1 MEGDKTYMNLI
12 LIAFKYVIGL
22 LSVMVIY
29 KIIDDKKYYKEW
41 VLLPSTL
48 VYVTGYLL
56 FNKYVPVE
64 FLGDILIVITLGI
77 IIETDWKSKISQLF
91 IVFLLWETIQ
101 TIMEVIFNIRYIS
114 DRVLCQI
121 FVLLCSLII
130 YFISKKYKNTFINTF
145 SDKAKLIICVLF
157 FGSSIFM
164 QLLIVFLD
172 VIRVKIDNEYILSI
186 SKSIIILAVI
196 GMIINIFLFLYVYCV
211 SVNQKILLEKEKEY
225 RSMQDMYYKIFN
237 QKDEGLRRFKHDIEN
252 HLVYLYDKAKQ
263 ADNYEITSYIQKMN
277 ENILANNYNI
287 KNTGDEVINILLN
300 YYLPSLDKN
309 TEIKITGKLSESFC
323 SETFDTNIIIGNII
337 KNSVEELQKDIVSKK
352 IFEMSIEEGMK
363 FKRIAIMNT
372 IVKYNIK
379 HNSNRRH
386 YGYGIGIV
394 EYYVKKNHGKYEIKK
409 ENNKYKIAITIPK
422 K

>member
-1 MEGDKTYMNLI
+1 MNLI

-22 LSVMVIY
+22 LSVMIIY

-48 VYVTGYLL
+48 VYVMVYLL
-56 FNKYVPVE
+56 FNKYIPVE

-77 IIETDWKSKISQLF
+77 IIATDWKSKISQLF

-121 FVLLCSLII
+121 FVLFCSLII

-372 IVKYNIK
+372 IVNDNIK

>member
-1 MEGDKTYMNLI
+1 
-12 LIAFKYVIGL
+12 
-22 LSVMVIY
+22 
-29 KIIDDKKYYKEW
+29 
-41 VLLPSTL
+41 
-48 VYVTGYLL
+48 
-56 FNKYVPVE
+56 
-64 FLGDILIVITLGI
+64 
-77 IIETDWKSKISQLF
+77 
-91 IVFLLWETIQ
+91 
-101 TIMEVIFNIRYIS
+101 
-114 DRVLCQI
+114 
-121 FVLLCSLII
+121 
-130 YFISKKYKNTFINTF
+130 
-145 SDKAKLIICVLF
+145 
-157 FGSSIFM
+157 
-164 QLLIVFLD
+164 
-172 VIRVKIDNEYILSI
+172 
-186 SKSIIILAVI
+186 
-196 GMIINIFLFLYVYCV
+196 
-211 SVNQKILLEKEKEY
+211 
-225 RSMQDMYYKIFN
+225 MQDMYYKIFN

-263 ADNYEITSYIQKMN
+263 ADNYGITSYIQKMN

-372 IVKYNIK
+372 IVNDNIK

>member
-1 MEGDKTYMNLI
+1 MNLI

-323 SETFDTNIIIGNII
+323 
-337 KNSVEELQKDIVSKK
+337 
-352 IFEMSIEEGMK
+352 
-363 FKRIAIMNT
+363 
-372 IVKYNIK
+372 
-379 HNSNRRH
+379 
-386 YGYGIGIV
+386 
-394 EYYVKKNHGKYEIKK
+394 
-409 ENNKYKIAITIPK
+409 
-422 K
+422 

>member
-1 MEGDKTYMNLI
+1 M
-12 LIAFKYVIGL
+12 A
-22 LSVMVIY
+22 
-29 KIIDDKKYYKEW
+29 KIIA
-41 VLLPSTL
+41 
-48 VYVTGYLL
+48 L
-56 FNKYVPVE
+56 FNNKGGVSKTTTT
-64 FLGDILIVITLGI
+64 FHLGWKLAELGYKTLMI
-77 IIETDWKSKISQLF
+77 DTDPQCNL
-91 IVFLLWETIQ
+91 TG
-101 TIMEVIFNIRYIS
+101 
-114 DRVLCQI
+114 LC
-121 FVLLCSLII
+121 L
-130 YFISKKYKNTFINTF
+130 NA
-145 SDKAKLIICVLF
+145 DKENKLTQF
-157 FGSSIFM
+157 
-164 QLLIVFLD
+164 
-172 VIRVKIDNEYILSI
+172 
-186 SKSIIILAVI
+186 
-196 GMIINIFLFLYVYCV
+196 
-211 SVNQKILLEKEKEY
+211 
-225 RSMQDMYYKIFN
+225 
-237 QKDEGLRRFKHDIEN
+237 
-252 HLVYLYDKAKQ
+252 
-263 ADNYEITSYIQKMN
+263 YE
-277 ENILANNYNI
+277 ANNYNI

-372 IVKYNIK
+372 IVNDNIK

>member
-1 MEGDKTYMNLI
+1 
-12 LIAFKYVIGL
+12 
-22 LSVMVIY
+22 
-29 KIIDDKKYYKEW
+29 
-41 VLLPSTL
+41 
-48 VYVTGYLL
+48 
-56 FNKYVPVE
+56 
-64 FLGDILIVITLGI
+64 
-77 IIETDWKSKISQLF
+77 
-91 IVFLLWETIQ
+91 
-101 TIMEVIFNIRYIS
+101 MEVIFNIRYIS

-372 IVKYNIK
+372 IVNDNIK

>member
-1 MEGDKTYMNLI
+1 MNLI

-22 LSVMVIY
+22 LSVMIIY

-48 VYVTGYLL
+48 VYVTVYLL

-157 FGSSIFM
+157 FGSSIFI

-211 SVNQKILLEKEKEY
+211 SVDQKILLEKEKEY

-263 ADNYEITSYIQKMN
+263 ADNYEITSYIQKMS
-277 ENILANNYNI
+277 ENILANNYNL

-300 YYLPSLDKN
+300 YYLPRLDKN
-309 TEIKITGKLSESFC
+309 TEIRITGKLSESFC
-323 SETFDTNIIIGNII
+323 SETFDTNIIIGNVI

-372 IVKYNIK
+372 IVNDNIK
-379 HNSNRRH
+379 HNSSRRH

>member
-1 MEGDKTYMNLI
+1 MNLI

-186 SKSIIILAVI
+186 SKSIIILAII
-196 GMIINIFLFLYVYCV
+196 GIIINIFLFLYVYCV

-372 IVKYNIK
+372 IVNDNIK

-394 EYYVKKNHGKYEIKK
+394 EYYVKKNNGKYEIKK